1 MNGYI
6 PHRLVAE
13 TKLIRM
19 KLHKPD
25 TTPWTTREDLVVR
38 IVSPEMA
45 SEKLG
50 RTVASV
56 EKRRIE
62 LGLDAYESH
71 RKSCGKPKA
80 V

>member
-1 MNGYI
+1 
-6 PHRLVAE
+6 
-13 TKLIRM
+13 M

-25 TTPWTTREDLVVR
+25 TTAWTAREDQVVR

-45 SEKLG
+45 AEKLG
-50 RTVASV
+50 RSVADV
-56 EKRRIE
+56 VKRRIE

-71 RKSCGKPKA
+71 RTNSGKPKP